1 MGVLRSDTSCNCKQ
15 MWSPGWDTKENFPSH
30 WTCVQSFCSVAPRC
44 GDREELLC
52 GLGAPSRLCNAFHLF
67 GFFFFFLRLPRCP
80 GSLLLGENKGAA
92 TGALPLGWGLLEA
105 LFITSSLGLHYH
117 FRTQHEADSIQVQSL
132 IFSMFVTMGPMSH
145 VKQED
150 YKFTVSPNNLER
162 SSKTE
167 SKKRLGQRELSGG

>member
-1 MGVLRSDTSCNCKQ
+1 MLFICLVFFATSTLSWESLVGRKQGCCN
-15 MWSPGWDTKENFPSH
+15 
-30 WTCVQSFCSVAPRC
+30 R
-44 GDREELLC
+44 
-52 GLGAPSRLCNAFHLF
+52 
-67 GFFFFFLRLPRCP
+67 
-80 GSLLLGENKGAA
+80 
-92 TGALPLGWGLLEA
+92 ALPLGWGLLEA

-162 SSKTE
+162 CSKTE